1 MKKNLIKKK
10 KTPKNVELRVSKIEL
25 EFATHNAV
33 CSERYKNQKET
44 LDRIE
49 KTIKRNSEA
58 IEKLF
63 GISNKGLGAIKV
75 LIVIGT
81 VIGGAFSFFKLKDLS
96 NLSTELIN
104 EYKDQVKSLGDKV
117 KELYKQLE
125 DKDAK
130 IKRQLILLEQKD
142 QDIYDMKEK
151 ITKTKEELN
160 KL

>member
-1 MKKNLIKKK
+1 
-10 KTPKNVELRVSKIEL
+10 
-25 EFATHNAV
+25 
-33 CSERYKNQKET
+33 
-44 LDRIE
+44 
-49 KTIKRNSEA
+49 
-58 IEKLF
+58 
-63 GISNKGLGAIKV
+63 
-75 LIVIGT
+75 
-81 VIGGAFSFFKLKDLS
+81 
-96 NLSTELIN
+96 LSTELIN

-117 KELYKQLE
+117 KELSKQLE

>member
-1 MKKNLIKKK
+1 M
-10 KTPKNVELRVSKIEL
+10 S
-25 EFATHNAV
+25 
-33 CSERYKNQKET
+33 NQ
-44 LDRIE
+44 
-49 KTIKRNSEA
+49 
-58 IEKLF
+58 
-63 GISNKGLGAIKV
+63 
-75 LIVIGT
+75 
-81 VIGGAFSFFKLKDLS
+81 
-96 NLSTELIN
+96 ELIN

-117 KELYKQLE
+117 KELSKELE

>member
-1 MKKNLIKKK
+1 M
-10 KTPKNVELRVSKIEL
+10 
-25 EFATHNAV
+25 
-33 CSERYKNQKET
+33 
-44 LDRIE
+44 
-49 KTIKRNSEA
+49 
-58 IEKLF
+58 
-63 GISNKGLGAIKV
+63 
-75 LIVIGT
+75 
-81 VIGGAFSFFKLKDLS
+81 
-96 NLSTELIN
+96 STELIN

-117 KELYKQLE
+117 KELSKQLE